1 MILTFDNL
9 VTADEVRVLKNLI
22 ARAAFVDGRET
33 AGSQLS
39 QVKQNT
45 QIPMDHP
52 VMPEIM
58 RLVMNALRR
67 NQVFMDAT
75 QPRSLAAMLVSR
87 YQPGMQY
94 GLHVDNPLM
103 GDPTLIRS
111 DLSFTLFLSEPDRY
125 EGGELAFD
133 TGSGETAYKLP
144 VGSLI
149 CYPTGQLHRVRPLQT
164 GERVAVVGWFQSLI
178 RDPGVRELLHDLSRA
193 RSLVHA
199 AEGNSRAF
207 ELLNKAFANLV
218 RRYAE
223 T

>member
-1 MILTFDNL
+1 MILTFDPL
-9 VTADEVRVLKNLI
+9 LSADEVKVLGNLI
-22 ARAAFVDGRET
+22 ARASFVDGRET
-33 AGSQLS
+33 AGTLLS

-58 RLVMNALRR
+58 RLVMTALRR

-87 YQPGMQY
+87 YHTGMQY
-94 GLHVDNPLM
+94 GQHVDNPLM
-103 GDPTLIRS
+103 GDPTLVRS
-111 DLSFTLFLSEPDRY
+111 DLSFTLFLSDPASY
-125 EGGELAFD
+125 EGGELAFE
-133 TGSGETAYKLP
+133 TGSGEAAYKLP
-144 VGSLI
+144 IGSLI
-149 CYPTGQLHRVRPLQT
+149 CYPTGQLHRVRPVQS
-164 GERVAVVGWFQSLI
+164 GERLVVVGWFQSLI
-178 RDPGVRELLHDLSRA
+178 RDPGVRELLHDLTRA
-193 RSLVHA
+193 RTLVHA

-207 ELLNKAFANLV
+207 ELLNKAIANLI